1 MRQIPILKED
11 PKRTRRNGHICT
23 AAALLISATAAV
35 CSTLGVRSIFG
46 GGMIIISIAAFIE
59 VVRITSIIM
68 LNKYFEYIRGILRW
82 VGLAFVSVACIFS
95 MWSVSGYF
103 LEQYHNIS
111 ADATLISYDTSTTDY
126 QIKDL
131 QDSNKFTQEQI
142 ADLRKTLEQKREA
155 YSALKNNE
163 DGSMTSQQTKINNE
177 INRINNEI
185 SSLNKQLTANNKQI
199 ATYRTSLSDLNKEYA
214 EKSPEIQRLKPFAKM
229 FGVTDESTI
238 VMAIIV
244 LLTIIFDPFAIFLIF
259 WGNRIVRLADENE
272 ARLKE
277 ESETTQLIVEP
288 IVQPVVKTVA
298 KPTKKVVRKKP
309 VSKVPAIIKEV
320 KEKIQKVKK
329 KEPKIEVAPVVEE
342 KPIEKVPEKVETP
355 KEVESNVKT
364 QVKKIRQIV
373 KKQRLN
379 PTEEEPIVRK
389 VRS

>member
-1 MRQIPILKED
+1 MRSIPTLKED

-46 GGMIIISIAAFIE
+46 GGLIIISIAAFIE

-68 LNKYFEYIRGILRW
+68 LNKYFEYIRGALRW

-131 QDSNKFTQEQI
+131 QDANKFTQEQI

-155 YSALKNNE
+155 YAALKNNE

-185 SSLNKQLTANNKQI
+185 SSLNKQLSTNNKQI

-259 WGNRIVRLADENE
+259 WGNRIVKLADENE
-272 ARLKE
+272 TNVKE
-277 ESETTQLIVEP
+277 ELKVE
-288 IVQPVVKTVA
+288 II
-298 KPTKKVVRKKP
+298 PT
-309 VSKVPAIIKEV
+309 IKEETPEV
-320 KEKIQKVKK
+320 IKINDEPEVIQDEIT
-329 KEPKIEVAPVVEE
+329 KEPKIIDLVQEKIVEEEPIIE
-342 KPIEKVPEKVETP
+342 KPIEKVPEIVETKQEP
-355 KEVESNVKT
+355 KKDETKVGF
-364 QVKKIRQIV
+364 

-379 PTEEEPIVRK
+379 PTEDEPIVKK
-389 VRS
+389 VQTKVG

>member
-1 MRQIPILKED
+1 MRQIPNLKED
-11 PKRTRRNGHICT
+11 PKRTRRNGHVCT

-59 VVRITSIIM
+59 VVRITSIVM

-142 ADLRKTLEQKREA
+142 ADLRKTLEQKRET

-199 ATYRTSLSDLNKEYA
+199 ATYRTNLSDLNKEYA

-259 WGNRIVRLADENE
+259 WGNRIVKLADENE
-272 ARLKE
+272 TKLKE
-277 ESETTQLIVEP
+277 EGEP
-288 IVQPVVKTVA
+288 VKPAV
-298 KPTKKVVRKKP
+298 KPMVKKVVRKKPAP

-329 KEPKIEVAPVVEE
+329 KEPKIEVTPVVEE
-342 KPIEKVPEKVETP
+342 KPIEKVPEKVETS

-364 QVKKIRQIV
+364 QVKKIKQIV

-379 PTEEEPIVRK
+379 PTEEEPIVKK

>member
-1 MRQIPILKED
+1 MRQIPNLKED

-59 VVRITSIIM
+59 VVRITSIVM

-111 ADATLISYDTSTTDY
+111 ADATLISYDTSTADY

-155 YSALKNNE
+155 YSALKNNK

-199 ATYRTSLSDLNKEYA
+199 ATYRTNLSDLNKEYA

-238 VMAIIV
+238 VMVIIV

-259 WGNRIVRLADENE
+259 WGNRIVRLANENE
-272 ARLKE
+272 AKLKE
-277 ESETTQLIVEP
+277 EDEPVKLIKP
-288 IVQPVVKTVA
+288 AVKPMV
-298 KPTKKVVRKKP
+298 KKVVRKKP
-309 VSKVPAIIKEV
+309 APVSKVPVIIKEV

-329 KEPKIEVAPVVEE
+329 KEPKIDVAPIVEE
-342 KPIEKVPEKVETP
+342 KPIEKVPEKVETS

-364 QVKKIRQIV
+364 QVKKIKQIV

-379 PTEEEPIVRK
+379 PTEEEPIVKK

>member
-35 CSTLGVRSIFG
+35 CSTLGVKSIFG
-46 GGMIIISIAAFIE
+46 GGLIIISIAAFIE

-272 ARLKE
+272 VKLKE
-277 ESETTQLIVEP
+277 EGESVK
-288 IVQPVVKTVA
+288 PV
-298 KPTKKVVRKKP
+298 KPMVKKVVRKKPAP

-320 KEKIQKVKK
+320 KEKIQKVEK
-329 KEPKIEVAPVVEE
+329 KEPKIEVASVVEE
-342 KPIEKVPEKVETP
+342 KPIEEVPEKVETP

>member
-1 MRQIPILKED
+1 MRQIPKLHED

-23 AAALLISATAAV
+23 AAALLISATAAI

-46 GGMIIISIAAFIE
+46 GGLIIISIAAFIE

-111 ADATLISYDTSTTDY
+111 ADAKLISYDTSTTDY

-155 YSALKNNE
+155 YANLKNNE
-163 DGSMTSQQTKINNE
+163 DGSMTSQQNKINNE
-177 INRINNEI
+177 INKINNEI

-199 ATYRTSLSDLNKEYA
+199 SSYRTSLSDLNKEYA

-229 FGVTDESTI
+229 FGITDESTI
-238 VMAIIV
+238 VMCIII

-259 WGNRIVRLADENE
+259 WGNRIVKLADENE
-272 ARLKE
+272 TNLNKE
-277 ESETTQLIVEP
+277 EIVIEERPVIEKETLP
-288 IVQPVVKTVA
+288 IETKSKKQKTKIKNKKVVVQPVKN
-298 KPTKKVVRKKP
+298 
-309 VSKVPAIIKEV
+309 
-320 KEKIQKVKK
+320 
-329 KEPKIEVAPVVEE
+329 VVEE
-342 KPIEKVPEKVETP
+342 KPVVNTLENEETKREEPKVESHH
-355 KEVESNVKT
+355 SN
-364 QVKKIRQIV
+364 II
-373 KKQRLN
+373 KQRLN
-379 PTEEEPIVRK
+379 PTEDEPITKK
-389 VRS
+389 VKTK